1 MKNRQHIIFT
11 IILVILI
18 FFVSVN
24 FNVVKAAGAT
34 LSVSKQTVAPG
45 ETFELYVNL
54 SVQSIAYDI
63 RVSETGDGIAN
74 KLLTNKVQNGEGDAS
89 RFWLIQVTADPTI
102 HPIGSKIATIKY
114 TLSDTAKVG
123 DKITINV
130 TGDIVGRNSDE
141 RNRMEESITI
151 TVGEKE
157 TEEVAPTEITVAPSS
172 VIITQGDT
180 KTITATVSPSGASQ
194 EVTWKSKDTSI
205 VTVEDGKITAVGTGT
220 TTIIVTTKDGKVSK
234 EIPVTVNP
242 KENNSDDNANNNENN
257 NQQSSTTG
265 QKDDSTT
272 ANKPIPQAG
281 ENIVI
286 ILIGIA
292 LLVTGIVVLVRY
304 KRIK

>member
-157 TEEVAPTEITVAPSS
+157 PEEVAPTEITVAPSS

-242 KENNSDDNANNNENN
+242 KENNSDDNGNNNENN

-292 LLVTGIVVLVRY
+292 LLVTGIVVLVR
-304 KRIK
+304 